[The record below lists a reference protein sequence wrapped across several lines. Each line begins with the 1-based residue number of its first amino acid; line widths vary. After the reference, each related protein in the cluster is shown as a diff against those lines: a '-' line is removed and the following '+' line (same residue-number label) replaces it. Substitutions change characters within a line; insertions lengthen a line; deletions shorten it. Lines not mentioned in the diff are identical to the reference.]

1 MMGESDL
8 LFKAGGQIGGEPG
21 VPDGVGVKRGELA
34 AVLGDAADFVHHL
47 QGDVN
52 ILLATRFCMIFKA
65 SKNTRILRSIL
76 CFVFHGR
83 QHKLK
88 VKTPFKTLRLLW
100 SGF

>member
-1 MMGESDL
+1 MGSDL
-8 LFKAGGQIGGEPG
+8 LFKAGGQIGGEPR

-34 AVLGDAADFVHHL
+34 AVLGDAADVVHHL

-52 ILLATRFCMIFKA
+52 ILVATRFCMICKA
-65 SKNTRILRSIL
+65 SKNTRIP

-88 VKTPFKTLRLLW
+88 VKTPFKTLKLLW